1 MPFLFAHQGRANRMP
16 NFGQRVHAFQC
27 WAGKV
32 SVVGVEADEAV
43 FNSSIIARRSEIAVR
58 INAIEMTS
66 HRKKNIAQS
75 A

>member
-1 MPFLFAHQGRANRMP
+1 M
-16 NFGQRVHAFQC
+16 
-27 WAGKV
+27 